1 MLKVGTK
8 VIAKNRKAFGTEP
21 ATVIGPHSTMKNVV
35 AVEFEKPTFLMH
47 DAHGQGR
54 WGRCWYFDV
63 TELEVVE
70 EPKKKVRTIG
80 PGTQLDRLLKHLLSG
95 RSITPLHARQHYGI
109 EALPRRIADLKEAG
123 HKIKVA
129 YRTDP
134 TGKRYAEYSLR
145 RAA

>member
-1 MLKVGTK
+1 MLKIGTK
-8 VIAKNRKAFGTEP
+8 VIAKDRKTFGNEP
-21 ATVIGPHSTMKNVV
+21 ATVIGRHPVMKNVF
-35 AVEFEKPTFLMH
+35 AVKYERPPIPMH
-47 DAHGQGR
+47 DAHGQGPF
-54 WGRCWYFDV
+54 GRCWYFL
-63 TELEVVE
+63 TEEVEVVAK
-70 EPKKKVRTIG
+70 PKKVRVIG

-95 RSITPLHARQHYGI
+95 RSITPLHARAHYGI

-123 HKIKVA
+123 HKIKVV

>member
-8 VIAKNRKAFGTEP
+8 VRAKNRAAFGEAP
-21 ATVIGPHSTMKNVV
+21 ATVIGPHPTMPNVV
-35 AVEFEKPTFLMH
+35 AVEHEQPTLPMH

-54 WGRCWYFDV
+54 MGHCWYHYEE
-63 TELEVVE
+63 ELDVVE
-70 EPKKKVRTIG
+70 KPKKVRTIG

-129 YRTDP
+129 YRIDP

>member
-8 VIAKNRKAFGTEP
+8 VIAKNRKVFGNET
-21 ATVIGPHSTMKNVV
+21 ATVIGPHPKMKNVV
-35 AVEFEKPTFLMH
+35 AVKFERPALPMH
-47 DAHGQGR
+47 DAHGQGPF
-54 WGRCWYFDV
+54 GYCWYFS
-63 TELEVVE
+63 TEELEVVAK
-70 EPKKKVRTIG
+70 PKKVRVIG

-129 YRTDP
+129 YRIDP